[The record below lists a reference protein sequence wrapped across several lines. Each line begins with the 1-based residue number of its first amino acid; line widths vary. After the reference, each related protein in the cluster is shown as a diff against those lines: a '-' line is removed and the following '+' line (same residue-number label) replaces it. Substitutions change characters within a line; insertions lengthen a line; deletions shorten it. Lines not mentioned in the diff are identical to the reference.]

1 MPLLQKK
8 ALIICIVLHCFL
20 WAGGMVISGTNT
32 VRTDPLSKSLN
43 PDQAVNKGD
52 SLLINGLTKEALT
65 YFNAAAKQYK
75 DAGNMVGLIH
85 ARTGIGHVYFN
96 VSEWNK
102 AINTLTETKIMA
114 SGYLPENH
122 PIHIQINYLLARSY
136 NESGINGN
144 TPYLDSASTY
154 YSQAII
160 LRQNTQKPDRLALAE
175 NYYRLGGLLF
185 YDLEDYGESET
196 NLTKAW
202 EIYKSET
209 DTLDVNFGRC
219 NYVLASLSQTLG
231 DLERAISYATEA
243 NRIFSHPKVNKPIN
257 ALFSQ
262 IVLANTYY
270 YENRY
275 QDAISWYE
283 VVIEKAISYYGKDS
297 PFLINFYNNYAAAL
311 IATKHTTMACR
322 QLNRAISINFSSPPV
337 DYENLSF
344 SYLHLAECA
353 EQNLKFDSA
362 LIYLEQCVTIR
373 KEHISNNHR
382 QIYQSIR
389 FLGEFYER
397 IDSLDH
403 ALQYYQ
409 EALQVLFP
417 GFHQNDLAS
426 NPDFTDENREDV
438 FFILYAKA
446 RSLLK
451 RYYRDKN
458 IGDLKN
464 AYTLYLTSDR
474 LIDDARNS
482 SFFEESKLLFYELF
496 KTDLN
501 AGILCAYELH
511 AQTKDKKYLKAFHRL
526 IEKNKYILLL
536 QSLMNTEKR
545 SALGIPDSIK
555 IRENELNQK
564 ISFLK
569 HRIQSLKYDS
579 SNIKQITKLNHQ
591 LLISTNYRDI
601 LRRDLAVTYPDYYN
615 MKYDSTFLSLSD
627 IQEKIKEGNKHV
639 LEYYWC
645 DSLVFILS
653 ILPDEASVK
662 KISINDSLL
671 NSLNLFASSLMNSTN
686 LNNPG
691 EDFTVFV
698 SSAHLLYQF
707 LIAPVI
713 MDKNAVET
721 SNLIIIPDGPLAHL
735 PFEAFLTSSVK
746 SKFIDYSGLPYLIKT
761 QNISYA
767 YSLNLLFKQRTNKKN
782 EPIHPLLAMSYSGP
796 TATLSN
802 NKRKSELQE
811 LPWSEV
817 ELRSIGEIM
826 HDGIFLSGDQA
837 TESKFK
843 TLAPQSRIVHLAIHG
858 IADKNNALN
867 SRLEFKS
874 IGDATDDG
882 KLYNYELYDMNLEN
896 TQLAVLS
903 ACETGMGKQ
912 YSGEGIYS
920 IARAF
925 YYAGCPSIIMSL
937 WKVND
942 KSTAELMQLFY
953 ENIGQNKSF
962 DKALQDAKCTF
973 LSQAGELE
981 AHPANWASFVV
992 IGKTG
997 QLDPEDQILKFL
1009 ILALALILIS
1019 ALLYYKYGKRND

>member
-1 MPLLQKK
+1 MPLPQKK
-8 ALIICIVLHCFL
+8 ALIIFIALHCFL
-20 WAGGMVISGTNT
+20 WAGGMDISGTNT
-32 VRTDPLSKSLN
+32 VRKDLLSKSLN

-52 SLLINGLTKEALT
+52 SLLIDGFTEEALT
-65 YFNAAAKQYK
+65 YFNAAAKQFK
-75 DAGNMVGLIH
+75 EAENMEGLIRARAGMGH
-85 ARTGIGHVYFN
+85 AYFN
-96 VSEWNK
+96 ISAWGN
-102 AINTLTETKIMA
+102 AINTLIETETLA
-114 SGYLPENH
+114 DDHLPDNH
-122 PIHIQINYLLARSY
+122 PIHIQIKYLLARSY

-144 TPYLDSASTY
+144 TPHLDSANIY
-154 YSQAII
+154 YKQALL
-160 LRQNTQKPDRLALAE
+160 LRLNAQKPDRLALAE
-175 NYYRLGGLLF
+175 NYYRLGSLLF
-185 YDLEDYGESET
+185 YDLNDYGKSET

-202 EIYKSET
+202 NIYKSEA
-209 DTLDVNFGRC
+209 DTLNVNFGRC

-231 DLERAISYATEA
+231 DLEHAISYATEA

-257 ALFSQ
+257 ALFSK

-275 QDAISWYE
+275 QDAINWYE
-283 VVIEKAISYYGKDS
+283 IVIEKAISYYGKDS

-311 IATKHTTMACR
+311 IATKQTTMACH
-322 QLNRAISINFSSPPV
+322 QLNKAISINFSSSPV

-344 SYLHLAECA
+344 SYLHLADCA
-353 EQNLKFDSA
+353 EQNLRFDSA

-373 KEHISNNHR
+373 KKHLSNNR
-382 QIYQSIR
+382 LQIYQSIR

-417 GFHQNDLAS
+417 EFHQNDLAS
-426 NPDFTDENREDV
+426 NPDFTNENREDI

-446 RSLLK
+446 RTLLK
-451 RYYRDKN
+451 RYYREKD
-458 IGDLKN
+458 ISDLKN

-474 LIDDARNS
+474 LIDEARNS

-496 KTDLN
+496 KTDLD

-511 AQTKDKKYLKAFHRL
+511 TQTKDKKYLKAFYQL
-526 IEKNKYILLL
+526 VEKNKYMLLL
-536 QSLMNTEKR
+536 QSLINTEKR

-555 IRENELNQK
+555 IKENELNQK

-569 HRIQSLKYDS
+569 HRIQSLKSDS
-579 SNIKQITKLNHQ
+579 SNIEHVTKLNHQ
-591 LLISTNYRDI
+591 LLISTNSRDI
-601 LRRDLAVTYPDYYN
+601 LRKDLAVAYPDYYN
-615 MKYDSTFLSLSD
+615 LKYDSTFLSLSD
-627 IQEKIKEGNKHV
+627 VQEQIKMRNKHV

-653 ILPDEASVK
+653 IHPDEASVK
-662 KISINDSLL
+662 KIPISDKLL
-671 NSLNLFASSLMNSTN
+671 KSLNLFASSLINNTN
-686 LNNPG
+686 LNDPG
-691 EDFTVFV
+691 EDFRVFV

-707 LIAPVI
+707 LVAPVI
-713 MDKNAVET
+713 MDKNIGET
-721 SNLIIIPDGPLAHL
+721 GHLIIIPDGPLAQL
-735 PFEAFLTSSVK
+735 PFEALLTSSVK

-767 YSLNLLFKQRTNKKN
+767 YSLNLLFKQRSNKKN
-782 EPIHPLLAMSYSGP
+782 HPVHPLLAMSYSGP
-796 TATLSN
+796 TITLSDK
-802 NKRKSELQE
+802 KRESELQE

-843 TLAPQSRIVHLAIHG
+843 ALAPQSRIVHLAIHG
-858 IADKNNALN
+858 IADENNAFN

-874 IGDATDDG
+874 IGDDTDDG
-882 KLYNYELYDMNLEN
+882 KLYNYELYDINLEN

-925 YYAGCPSIIMSL
+925 YYAGCPSIVMSL

-942 KSTAELMQLFY
+942 KSTAGLMKLFY
-953 ENIGQNKSF
+953 ENIQQNKPF
-962 DKALQDAKCTF
+962 DTALRDAKRTF

-992 IGKTG
+992 IGKTD
-997 QLDPEDQILKFL
+997 QLDQKDHIYKYL
-1009 ILALALILIS
+1009 ILALALILLI